1 MLISNVRCNL
11 GLLPR
16 MILLWRNAFPRNIKE
31 LDSEKARGDAFT
43 WKVSLE
49 GRAGALSAMHS
60 FIEVNYEI
68 NYICFTKRL
77 TLPKCALYEKFVFY
91 FQNCS
96 DLVTEDLVRRL
107 CSSAVEGALSL
118 LSNADTIMKNFLA
131 GPSAA
136 DLKVL
141 LAMLR
146 YI

>member
-1 MLISNVRCNL
+1 MFVNL

-60 FIEVNYEI
+60 FIEVNNEI
-68 NYICFTKRL
+68 NYICFTKIKA
-77 TLPKCALYEKFVFY
+77 LPDECSQYKKCVFC

>member
-1 MLISNVRCNL
+1 
-11 GLLPR
+11 

-60 FIEVNYEI
+60 FIEVNNEI
-68 NYICFTKRL
+68 NYICFTKKL
-77 TLPKCALYEKFVFY
+77 TLPECSLYQKCVFP

>member
-1 MLISNVRCNL
+1 MFYQKIKA
-11 GLLPR
+11 LP
-16 MILLWRNAFPRNIKE
+16 E
-31 LDSEKARGDAFT
+31 C
-43 WKVSLE
+43 SL
-49 GRAGALSAMHS
+49 
-60 FIEVNYEI
+60 YQ
-68 NYICFTKRL
+68 
-77 TLPKCALYEKFVFY
+77 KCAFS

>member
-1 MLISNVRCNL
+1 MFVNS

-60 FIEVNYEI
+60 FIEVNNEI

-77 TLPKCALYEKFVFY
+77 IC
-91 FQNCS
+91 
-96 DLVTEDLVRRL
+96 
-107 CSSAVEGALSL
+107 
-118 LSNADTIMKNFLA
+118 
-131 GPSAA
+131 
-136 DLKVL
+136 
-141 LAMLR
+141 
-146 YI
+146 

>member
-1 MLISNVRCNL
+1 MFVNL

-60 FIEVNYEI
+60 FIEVSSEMNYVFFYQI
-68 NYICFTKRL
+68 KA
-77 TLPKCALYEKFVFY
+77 LPECSPYEKCVFS

-107 CSSAVEGALSL
+107 C
-118 LSNADTIMKNFLA
+118 
-131 GPSAA
+131 
-136 DLKVL
+136 
-141 LAMLR
+141 
-146 YI
+146 

>member
-1 MLISNVRCNL
+1 MFVNS

-60 FIEVNYEI
+60 FIEVNNEI
-68 NYICFTKRL
+68 NYICFTKIKA
-77 TLPKCALYEKFVFY
+77 LPECSLYEKCVFS

>member
-1 MLISNVRCNL
+1 MFVNS

-60 FIEVNYEI
+60 FIEVNNEI
-68 NYICFTKRL
+68 NYICFTKKLRL
-77 TLPKCALYEKFVFY
+77 PDECSQYKKCVFC

>member
-1 MLISNVRCNL
+1 MIVNI

-60 FIEVNYEI
+60 FIEVNNEI
-68 NYICFTKRL
+68 NYICFTKKL
-77 TLPKCALYEKFVFY
+77 TLPDECSQYKKCVFC